1 MKDVCG
7 IYVLRNTVNGKI
19 YVGQSVNILNR
30 WYSHRKSA
38 NAGKKSHLYDSMRKY
53 GLSAFSIQIMEECTP
68 EQLDEREAY
77 WMDFFDATNTGYN
90 MMPAGQY
97 GRVMTDELRKWLSEN
112 SKKWKPTPEILEKM
126 RIASTGKK
134 HSEETKRKMS
144 EASRLRWKAKFRPMV
159 QIDAFARM
167 KPKSA
172 ETRARMSAARRN
184 ESAES
189 KDRRIA
195 ALRTA
200 VQQYWQ
206 TKLKE
211 SA

>member
-77 WMDFFDATNTGYN
+77 WMDFFDAINTGYN
-90 MMPAGQY
+90 MMPAGQN

-112 SKKWKPTPEILEKM
+112 SKKWKPTPEILE
-126 RIASTGKK
+126 RC
-134 HSEETKRKMS
+134 E
-144 EASRLRWKAKFRPMV
+144 LPQPAKS
-159 QIDAFARM
+159 I
-167 KPKSA
+167 PK
-172 ETRARMSAARRN
+172 
-184 ESAES
+184 
-189 KDRRIA
+189 
-195 ALRTA
+195 
-200 VQQYWQ
+200 
-206 TKLKE
+206 KLKE
-211 SA
+211 R